1 MIRTTLCNFAIVLQ
15 ICIKWI
21 KDLLLKKGNDET
33 GIKSLGKVLNNRLT
47 DKAVIY
53 AGDFENDTAEIQLV
67 NYKNMGRLF

>member
-1 MIRTTLCNFAIVLQ
+1 MDKGFTAQ
-15 ICIKWI
+15 
-21 KDLLLKKGNDET
+21 KGNDET